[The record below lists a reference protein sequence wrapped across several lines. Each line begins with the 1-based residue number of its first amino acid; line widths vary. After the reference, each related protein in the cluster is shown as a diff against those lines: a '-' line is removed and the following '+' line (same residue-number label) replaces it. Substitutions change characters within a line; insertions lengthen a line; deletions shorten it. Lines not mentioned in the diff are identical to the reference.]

1 MPTIEG
7 TLERVTFRNDEN
19 GYTVAR
25 LQPRDKGYTVT
36 VVGNLPGVQI
46 GELLRCE
53 GRWVEHATHGRQ
65 FEVERFSTLLPATVD
80 GIRRYLGSGLIKGIG
95 PVMAKRITDEFGL
108 RTLEVIEQQPQWLEQ
123 VPGLGRKR
131 AALIR
136 RAWVEQQRI
145 KDLMLFLQEHGVS
158 PGIAIRVYKFY
169 GDDALAIVRRSPYRL
184 ADEVYGIG
192 FVTADELA
200 RALGVPADAPERLS
214 AGLRYALSQASADG
228 HCFLPWDE
236 LLDAACALLQTAREP
251 IAAALETAAAGE
263 EVYLEDIGGVRAVYL
278 KPFHHAETGIVVA
291 LRELLG
297 TPSRIAPFF
306 RQANWPRVFR
316 HLEEREGI
324 ALSAKQ
330 QEAVRVALSEKVCLL
345 TGGPGTGK
353 TMTLRTVIQALD
365 SRGYR
370 YILASPT
377 GRAAKRLGEAT
388 GAPARTI
395 HRTLEYAPGGGQTF
409 RRNREY
415 PLDADVIILDEV
427 SMLDVLLANHLLK
440 AVPPQAHLLLVGDVD
455 QLPSV
460 GPGSVLRDLIASER
474 LPQVHLDQIFRQA
487 AESGI
492 IANAHRINAG
502 ELPAFKGLS
511 DCFFFPAVRP
521 ERCAELTVELVAERI
536 PRRFGLNP
544 ARDIQVL
551 APTHRGVA
559 GVAAL
564 NGLLQG
570 ALNPQRSDAAEKSFG
585 ATTFRVGDRVMQ
597 QRNNYDLDVYNGDVG
612 TVVGLD
618 PIDQL
623 LTVRYD
629 EERSVAY
636 DFSQLDELTLAYAIS
651 VHKSQGAEYPCVVVP
666 LLPQHQPLLQRNLLY
681 TAITRARSLVV
692 LVGDERAVALAVHN
706 NRTLRR
712 YTGLAARL
720 SRGNW

>member
-25 LQPRDKGYTVT
+25 LMPRDKGYTVT
-36 VVGNLPGVQI
+36 IVGNLPGAQI

-53 GRWVEHATHGRQ
+53 GRWVEHTTHGRQ
-65 FEVERFSTLLPATVD
+65 FEVEHFSTLLPATVD

-108 RTLEVIEQQPQWLEQ
+108 RTLEVIEQRPDWLEQ
-123 VPGLGRKR
+123 VSGLGRKR

-136 RAWVEQQRI
+136 KAWVEQQRI

-169 GDDALAIVRRSPYRL
+169 GDDALNVVRQSPYRL

-200 RALGVPADAPERLS
+200 RALGMPLDAPERLS
-214 AGLRYALSQASADG
+214 AGLRYALSQATADG
-228 HCFLPWDE
+228 HCFLPRDE
-236 LLDAACALLQTAREP
+236 LLDAASALLGASRESL
-251 IAAALETAAAGE
+251 AAALDEATLRE
-263 EVYLEDIGGVRAVYL
+263 EVYVEDLRGLRAVYL
-278 KPFHHAETGIVVA
+278 KPFHHAETGILLG
-291 LRELLG
+291 LREQMAA
-297 TPSRIAPFF
+297 PSPMAPFF
-306 RQANWPRVFR
+306 RQANWPRVFQ
-316 HLEEREGI
+316 HLEARHGI
-324 ALSAKQ
+324 ALSSKQ
-330 QEAVRVALSEKVCLL
+330 QEAVRLALTEKVSIL

-353 TMTLRTVIQALD
+353 TTTLRTVILALQ

-377 GRAAKRLGEAT
+377 GRAAKRLSEAT

-395 HRTLEYAPGGGQTF
+395 HRTLEYAPGGGLTF
-409 RRNREY
+409 RRNRDY
-415 PLDADVIILDEV
+415 PLEADIVILDEV
-427 SMLDVLLANHLLK
+427 SMLDVLLANHLIK
-440 AVPPQAHLLLVGDVD
+440 ALPPQAHLLLVGDVD

-460 GPGSVLRDLIASER
+460 GPGSVLRDMLASWH
-474 LPQVHLDQIFRQA
+474 LPRVHLDQIFRQA

-492 IANAHRINAG
+492 IANAHRVNAG
-502 ELPAFKGLS
+502 ELPALQGLR
-511 DCFFFPAVRP
+511 DFFFFPAPRP

-536 PRRFGLNP
+536 PRRFGFQS

-551 APTHRGVA
+551 APKHSGAA

-564 NGLLQG
+564 NALLQA
-570 ALNPQRSDAAEKSFG
+570 ALNPARSEAPEKSFG
-585 ATTFRVGDRVMQ
+585 ATTFRLGDRVMQ

-612 TVVGLD
+612 TVTG
-618 PIDQL
+618 IDLIEQL

-629 EERSVAY
+629 EEREVAY
-636 DFSQLDELTLAYAIS
+636 DFGLLDELTLAYAMS
-651 VHKSQGAEYPCVVVP
+651 VHKAQGAEYPVVVLP
-666 LLPQHQPLLQRNLLY
+666 LLLQHQPLLQRNLLY
-681 TAITRARSLVV
+681 TALTRARALVV
-692 LVGDERAVALAVHN
+692 LVGDERAVQMAVRN
-706 NRTLRR
+706 DRTLQR
-712 YTGLAARL
+712 YTGLAWRL
-720 SRGNW
+720 NGG